1 MNRVILSYKY
11 NECINSLVACKL
23 VAIVISSILSCYRAK
38 AITVMALCPT
48 GECIFVGT
56 LGGVTYPLDI
66 SFDGM
71 SPEVLSW
78 ARARHM

>member
-1 MNRVILSYKY
+1 MMFH
-11 NECINSLVACKL
+11 
-23 VAIVISSILSCYRAK
+23 RAK
-38 AITVMALCPT
+38 AITVMALCPS

>member
-1 MNRVILSYKY
+1 MVDSVIVMLH
-11 NECINSLVACKL
+11 
-23 VAIVISSILSCYRAK
+23 RAK
-38 AITVMALCPT
+38 AITVMALCPS

>member
-1 MNRVILSYKY
+1 M
-11 NECINSLVACKL
+11 
-23 VAIVISSILSCYRAK
+23 
-38 AITVMALCPT
+38 MALCPT

-78 ARARHM
+78 ARARHL

>member
-1 MNRVILSYKY
+1 M
-11 NECINSLVACKL
+11 
-23 VAIVISSILSCYRAK
+23 IVSCDMFVLLCYRAK